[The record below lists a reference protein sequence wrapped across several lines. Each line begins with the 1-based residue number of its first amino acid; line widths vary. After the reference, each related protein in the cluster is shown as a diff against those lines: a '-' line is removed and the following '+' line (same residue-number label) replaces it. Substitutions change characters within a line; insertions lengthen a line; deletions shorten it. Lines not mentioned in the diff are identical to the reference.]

1 MLSAHALTT
10 IEEVK
15 SELLISGNT
24 EDSYLARLIN
34 SASDAIRSYCGR
46 DFAKE
51 QRTERLSGAGGS
63 LLLLPLYPIAE
74 VDSIIMDG
82 MALPPDSYDV
92 DGKMGALIRVG
103 GIWPPANERNIT
115 VTYTGGYVT
124 PVQAAA
130 DPDLTRNLPYD
141 IEEACIVTA
150 ATWASRRST
159 PRDATTLQVEQIRVT
174 FGDRDRDPA
183 MIPLAV
189 QHLLTSWRRWG

>member
-10 IEEVK
+10 LEELK

-46 DFAKE
+46 DFAKDR
-51 QRTERLSGAGGS
+51 RTEKRSGSGTP

-74 VDSIIMDG
+74 VDSVIVDG
-82 MALPPDSYDV
+82 AALSPDSYDI
-92 DGKMGALIRVG
+92 DAKMGALIRVG
-103 GIWPPANERNIT
+103 GIWPASSERNIT

-150 ATWASRRST
+150 ATWASHRST

-174 FGDRDRDPA
+174 FGERDRQPA